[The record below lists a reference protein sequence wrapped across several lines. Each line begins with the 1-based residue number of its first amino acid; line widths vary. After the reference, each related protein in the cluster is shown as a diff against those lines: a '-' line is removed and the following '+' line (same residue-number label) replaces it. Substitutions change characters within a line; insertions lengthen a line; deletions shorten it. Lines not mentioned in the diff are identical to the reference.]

1 MHLLEPKKTGA
12 GGSLFGLLLSFRSLS
27 VSVVLFCDLKF
38 SFFFSFFSLISLI
51 TSLTNTKKKRKESV
65 FPPLPL
71 PQKELPLFLSLSLCV
86 VKVVVYEMNATSTF
100 KSCRASSSSN
110 ASFPSSSRKAA
121 KNTRKALASRA
132 RNWSVVPLSGGGK
145 KIALTARANQRGGGV
160 FETSGDAEDEGR
172 RRTTLSSQNLG
183 GGVLGA
189 FETTAK
195 SSSFSSMSSTL
206 MSKNKKATS
215 DSEDEDEGKTKGKDA
230 TSLSSK
236 NKNNNINNKINKNK
250 NMSDDECETTPA
262 NAKWK
267 RVMLKISGEALS
279 GSTSKDGQNFG
290 LDPRVVERIAGEIV
304 AASMSGVEIAVVVG
318 GGNFFRGASHEGAHL
333 DRASADYMGMLATV
347 MNAISLQG
355 AIEAKGVQ
363 TRVLSALSIKEV
375 AEPYIRRRAMRHLE
389 KGRVVIFGA
398 GTGNPF
404 FTTDTGAALRA
415 AEINAQV
422 VLKAT
427 KVDGVFC
434 SDPKQNVNAKKYERL
449 SYETVQRLGL
459 GVMDQT
465 AITMCRENDLPI
477 VVFDMTK
484 GGNIH
489 KAIRGQA
496 GVGTCISDSD
506 EKCP

>member
-1 MHLLEPKKTGA
+1 
-12 GGSLFGLLLSFRSLS
+12 
-27 VSVVLFCDLKF
+27 V
-38 SFFFSFFSLISLI
+38 
-51 TSLTNTKKKRKESV
+51 N
-65 FPPLPL
+65 
-71 PQKELPLFLSLSLCV
+71 
-86 VKVVVYEMNATSTF
+86 
-100 KSCRASSSSN
+100 
-110 ASFPSSSRKAA
+110 
-121 KNTRKALASRA
+121 
-132 RNWSVVPLSGGGK
+132 
-145 KIALTARANQRGGGV
+145 NQRGGGV
-160 FETSGDAEDEGR
+160 FETSGDAEEEGR
-172 RRTTLSSQNLG
+172 RRTKLSSRNLG

-206 MSKNKKATS
+206 MSKNKKAS

-236 NKNNNINNKINKNK
+236 KNNNNNINNNKNKFKK

-279 GSTSKDGQNFG
+279 GNTSKDGQNFG

>member
-1 MHLLEPKKTGA
+1 MMMTMQYSAVAVSSSSSSSSSYSSVSSCCSCRAAVDGKKSFVVVGAGNYFAGKKKKTSSSSSSFLRGSGGCSSSSSSSTSSA
-12 GGSLFGLLLSFRSLS
+12 LRTPRAVGRGGGSAFETNERRAKLNVR
-27 VSVVLFCDLKF
+27 CNNNKNNNDN
-38 SFFFSFFSLISLI
+38 
-51 TSLTNTKKKRKESV
+51 NTKRGV
-65 FPPLPL
+65 ALT
-71 PQKELPLFLSLSLCV
+71 
-86 VKVVVYEMNATSTF
+86 ATSSSASMMSSSSSSSN
-100 KSCRASSSSN
+100 KKGNSSGKKGKDDASASSSS
-110 ASFPSSSRKAA
+110 SL
-121 KNTRKALASRA
+121 KN
-132 RNWSVVPLSGGGK
+132 N
-145 KIALTARANQRGGGV
+145 
-160 FETSGDAEDEGR
+160 
-172 RRTTLSSQNLG
+172 
-183 GGVLGA
+183 
-189 FETTAK
+189 
-195 SSSFSSMSSTL
+195 
-206 MSKNKKATS
+206 
-215 DSEDEDEGKTKGKDA
+215 
-230 TSLSSK
+230 SK
-236 NKNNNINNKINKNK
+236 NKNKNS
-250 NMSDDECETTPA
+250 SDDECETTPA

-279 GSTSKDGQNFG
+279 GTSDGQNFG
-290 LDPRVVERIAGEIV
+290 LDPSVVERIAGEIV

-484 GGNIH
+484 GGNIQ
-489 KAIRGQA
+489 KAIRGQP

>member
-1 MHLLEPKKTGA
+1 
-12 GGSLFGLLLSFRSLS
+12 
-27 VSVVLFCDLKF
+27 
-38 SFFFSFFSLISLI
+38 
-51 TSLTNTKKKRKESV
+51 
-65 FPPLPL
+65 
-71 PQKELPLFLSLSLCV
+71 
-86 VKVVVYEMNATSTF
+86 MNATSTF

-110 ASFPSSSRKAA
+110 SSFPSSSRKAA
-121 KNTRKALASRA
+121 QNATKALASRA
-132 RNWSVVPLSGGGK
+132 RNWSVVPVSGGGK

-195 SSSFSSMSSTL
+195 SSSFSSVSSTL

-215 DSEDEDEGKTKGKDA
+215 DSEDEDEGKTEGKDA

>member
-1 MHLLEPKKTGA
+1 MPKISYQKATKKTREGCWS
-12 GGSLFGLLLSFRSLS
+12 SLFSLFSLLSLAHDLNFSFSLS
-27 VSVVLFCDLKF
+27 HF
-38 SFFFSFFSLISLI
+38 SHEH
-51 TSLTNTKKKRKESV
+51 KEEEKREC
-65 FPPLPL
+65 FPPSPL

-86 VKVVVYEMNATSTF
+86 VVKVVAYEMNATSTF

-121 KNTRKALASRA
+121 KNTTKALASRA

-160 FETSGDAEDEGR
+160 FETSGDAEDDGR

-195 SSSFSSMSSTL
+195 SSSFSSVSSTL

>member
-1 MHLLEPKKTGA
+1 MQNNAFFCTTTRVTAATTTTTTTPRRGEGGGRGQQQKKKTKFFFGKNWTKRRSGGGPSWETKQQLSSRVVVAGAFPRSRDALDVGDGTKSGDRRGEAVTTKSSSGGGGGA
-12 GGSLFGLLLSFRSLS
+12 GGGGAMSASMMAKEQR
-27 VSVVLFCDLKF
+27 
-38 SFFFSFFSLISLI
+38 
-51 TSLTNTKKKRKESV
+51 KKKE
-65 FPPLPL
+65 
-71 PQKELPLFLSLSLCV
+71 
-86 VKVVVYEMNATSTF
+86 NAEEGRS
-100 KSCRASSSSN
+100 KKGKDASSSS
-110 ASFPSSSRKAA
+110 SSS
-121 KNTRKALASRA
+121 LQS
-132 RNWSVVPLSGGGK
+132 
-145 KIALTARANQRGGGV
+145 
-160 FETSGDAEDEGR
+160 
-172 RRTTLSSQNLG
+172 
-183 GGVLGA
+183 
-189 FETTAK
+189 K
-195 SSSFSSMSSTL
+195 S
-206 MSKNKKATS
+206 A
-215 DSEDEDEGKTKGKDA
+215 
-230 TSLSSK
+230 
-236 NKNNNINNKINKNK
+236 
-250 NMSDDECETTPA
+250 SDDECERTPA

-279 GSTSKDGQNFG
+279 GTLEKQNFG
-290 LDPRVVERIAGEIV
+290 LDPSVVERIAGEIV

-375 AEPYIRRRAMRHLE
+375 AEPYIRRRAIRHLE

-434 SDPKQNVNAKKYERL
+434 SDPKQNINAKKYERL

-465 AITMCRENDLPI
+465 AITMCRENELPI
-477 VVFDMTK
+477 VVFDMMK
-484 GGNIH
+484 NGNIQ

>member
-1 MHLLEPKKTGA
+1 MMMTMQYSAVAVSSSSSSSSSSSVSSCCSCRAAVDGKKSFIVVGAGNYFAPGKKKTSSSSSFLRGSGGCSSSSTSSA
-12 GGSLFGLLLSFRSLS
+12 LRTPRAVGRGGGSAFETNERRAKLNAR
-27 VSVVLFCDLKF
+27 CNNNKNNNDNN
-38 SFFFSFFSLISLI
+38 
-51 TSLTNTKKKRKESV
+51 NTKRGV
-65 FPPLPL
+65 ALT
-71 PQKELPLFLSLSLCV
+71 
-86 VKVVVYEMNATSTF
+86 ATSSSASMMSSSSSSSSN
-100 KSCRASSSSN
+100 KKGNSSSGKKGKDDASASSSS
-110 ASFPSSSRKAA
+110 
-121 KNTRKALASRA
+121 
-132 RNWSVVPLSGGGK
+132 
-145 KIALTARANQRGGGV
+145 
-160 FETSGDAEDEGR
+160 
-172 RRTTLSSQNLG
+172 
-183 GGVLGA
+183 
-189 FETTAK
+189 
-195 SSSFSSMSSTL
+195 
-206 MSKNKKATS
+206 
-215 DSEDEDEGKTKGKDA
+215 
-230 TSLSSK
+230 SL
-236 NKNNNINNKINKNK
+236 KNNGKNKNK
-250 NMSDDECETTPA
+250 NSSDDECETTPA

-279 GSTSKDGQNFG
+279 GTSDGQNFG
-290 LDPRVVERIAGEIV
+290 LDPSVVERIAGEIV

-484 GGNIH
+484 GGNIQ
-489 KAIRGQA
+489 KAIRGQP

>member
-1 MHLLEPKKTGA
+1 MMMTMQYSAVAVSSSSSSSSSSSVSSCCSCRAAVDGKKSFVVVGAGNYFAPGKKKKTSSSSSSFLRGSGGCSSSSTSSA
-12 GGSLFGLLLSFRSLS
+12 LRTPRAVGRGGGSAFETNERRAKLNAR
-27 VSVVLFCDLKF
+27 CNNNKNNNDNN
-38 SFFFSFFSLISLI
+38 
-51 TSLTNTKKKRKESV
+51 NTKRGV
-65 FPPLPL
+65 ALT
-71 PQKELPLFLSLSLCV
+71 
-86 VKVVVYEMNATSTF
+86 ATSSSASMMSSSSSSSSN
-100 KSCRASSSSN
+100 KKGNSSSGKKGKDDASASSSS
-110 ASFPSSSRKAA
+110 
-121 KNTRKALASRA
+121 
-132 RNWSVVPLSGGGK
+132 
-145 KIALTARANQRGGGV
+145 
-160 FETSGDAEDEGR
+160 
-172 RRTTLSSQNLG
+172 
-183 GGVLGA
+183 
-189 FETTAK
+189 
-195 SSSFSSMSSTL
+195 
-206 MSKNKKATS
+206 
-215 DSEDEDEGKTKGKDA
+215 
-230 TSLSSK
+230 SL
-236 NKNNNINNKINKNK
+236 KNNGKNKNK
-250 NMSDDECETTPA
+250 NSSDDECETTPA

-279 GSTSKDGQNFG
+279 GTSDGQNFG
-290 LDPRVVERIAGEIV
+290 LDPSVVERIAAEIV

-484 GGNIH
+484 GGNIQ
-489 KAIRGQA
+489 KAIRGQP

>member
-1 MHLLEPKKTGA
+1 
-12 GGSLFGLLLSFRSLS
+12 
-27 VSVVLFCDLKF
+27 
-38 SFFFSFFSLISLI
+38 
-51 TSLTNTKKKRKESV
+51 
-65 FPPLPL
+65 
-71 PQKELPLFLSLSLCV
+71 
-86 VKVVVYEMNATSTF
+86 MNATSTF

-110 ASFPSSSRKAA
+110 SSFPSSSRKAA
-121 KNTRKALASRA
+121 QNATKALASRA
-132 RNWSVVPLSGGGK
+132 RNWSVVPVSGGGK

-195 SSSFSSMSSTL
+195 SSSFSSVSSTL

>member
-1 MHLLEPKKTGA
+1 
-12 GGSLFGLLLSFRSLS
+12 
-27 VSVVLFCDLKF
+27 
-38 SFFFSFFSLISLI
+38 
-51 TSLTNTKKKRKESV
+51 
-65 FPPLPL
+65 
-71 PQKELPLFLSLSLCV
+71 
-86 VKVVVYEMNATSTF
+86 MNATSTF

-110 ASFPSSSRKAA
+110 SSFPSSSRKAA
-121 KNTRKALASRA
+121 QNATKALASRA
-132 RNWSVVPLSGGGK
+132 RNWSVVPVSGGGK

-160 FETSGDAEDEGR
+160 FETSGDAEDDGR

-195 SSSFSSMSSTL
+195 SSSFSSVSSTL

-215 DSEDEDEGKTKGKDA
+215 DSEDEDEGKTEGKDA

>member
-1 MHLLEPKKTGA
+1 VICALN
-12 GGSLFGLLLSFRSLS
+12 
-27 VSVVLFCDLKF
+27 F
-38 SFFFSFFSLISLI
+38 SFSHFSH
-51 TSLTNTKKKRKESV
+51 KKEEEEEKREC

-86 VKVVVYEMNATSTF
+86 VVKVVAYEMNATSTF

>member
-1 MHLLEPKKTGA
+1 
-12 GGSLFGLLLSFRSLS
+12 
-27 VSVVLFCDLKF
+27 
-38 SFFFSFFSLISLI
+38 
-51 TSLTNTKKKRKESV
+51 
-65 FPPLPL
+65 
-71 PQKELPLFLSLSLCV
+71 
-86 VKVVVYEMNATSTF
+86 MNATSTF

-110 ASFPSSSRKAA
+110 SSFPSSSRKAA
-121 KNTRKALASRA
+121 KNTTKALASRA

-172 RRTTLSSQNLG
+172 RRTTLSSRNLG

-279 GSTSKDGQNFG
+279 GNTSKDGQNFG

>member
-1 MHLLEPKKTGA
+1 
-12 GGSLFGLLLSFRSLS
+12 
-27 VSVVLFCDLKF
+27 
-38 SFFFSFFSLISLI
+38 
-51 TSLTNTKKKRKESV
+51 
-65 FPPLPL
+65 
-71 PQKELPLFLSLSLCV
+71 
-86 VKVVVYEMNATSTF
+86 MNATSTF
-100 KSCRASSSSN
+100 KSCCCASSSSN

-121 KNTRKALASRA
+121 KNATKALASRA
-132 RNWSVVPLSGGGK
+132 RNWSVVPVSGGGK

-195 SSSFSSMSSTL
+195 SSSFSSVSSTL

-333 DRASADYMGMLATV
+333 DRASADYL
-347 MNAISLQG
+347 SL
-355 AIEAKGVQ
+355 
-363 TRVLSALSIKEV
+363 
-375 AEPYIRRRAMRHLE
+375 
-389 KGRVVIFGA
+389 
-398 GTGNPF
+398 
-404 FTTDTGAALRA
+404 
-415 AEINAQV
+415 
-422 VLKAT
+422 
-427 KVDGVFC
+427 
-434 SDPKQNVNAKKYERL
+434 
-449 SYETVQRLGL
+449 
-459 GVMDQT
+459 
-465 AITMCRENDLPI
+465 
-477 VVFDMTK
+477 
-484 GGNIH
+484 IH
-489 KAIRGQA
+489 I
-496 GVGTCISDSD
+496 
-506 EKCP
+506 

>member
-1 MHLLEPKKTGA
+1 MPKISYQKATKKTREGCWS
-12 GGSLFGLLLSFRSLS
+12 SLFSLFSLLSLAHDLNFSFSLS
-27 VSVVLFCDLKF
+27 HF
-38 SFFFSFFSLISLI
+38 SHEH
-51 TSLTNTKKKRKESV
+51 KEEEKREC
-65 FPPLPL
+65 FPPSPL

-86 VKVVVYEMNATSTF
+86 VVKVVAYEMNATSTF

-110 ASFPSSSRKAA
+110 SSFPSSSRKAA
-121 KNTRKALASRA
+121 KNTTKALASRA

-195 SSSFSSMSSTL
+195 SSSFSSVSSTL

>member
-1 MHLLEPKKTGA
+1 
-12 GGSLFGLLLSFRSLS
+12 
-27 VSVVLFCDLKF
+27 
-38 SFFFSFFSLISLI
+38 
-51 TSLTNTKKKRKESV
+51 
-65 FPPLPL
+65 
-71 PQKELPLFLSLSLCV
+71 
-86 VKVVVYEMNATSTF
+86 MNATSTF
-100 KSCRASSSSN
+100 KSCCCASSSSN
-110 ASFPSSSRKAA
+110 ASFPSSSRKSA
-121 KNTRKALASRA
+121 KNATKALASRA
-132 RNWSVVPLSGGGK
+132 RNWSVVPVSGGGK
-145 KIALTARANQRGGGV
+145 KNAFTARANQRGGGV

-195 SSSFSSMSSTL
+195 SSSFSSVSSTL

-236 NKNNNINNKINKNK
+236 NKNNNINNKMNKNK

>member
-1 MHLLEPKKTGA
+1 MTMMMYSAVAAVSSSSYSSSSSSVSLSSCCSCRAAVDGGGGKKNKSVVGLGGNYFVGGKKTSSLRGS
-12 GGSLFGLLLSFRSLS
+12 GGCSSSSSSSSSTTKSAFETNERRAKLS
-27 VSVVLFCDLKF
+27 VRCNNNNKKNNNTNKRGVA
-38 SFFFSFFSLISLI
+38 
-51 TSLTNTKKKRKESV
+51 LT
-65 FPPLPL
+65 
-71 PQKELPLFLSLSLCV
+71 
-86 VKVVVYEMNATSTF
+86 ATSSSASMMSSSSSSSSSSSN
-100 KSCRASSSSN
+100 KKGSNSGKKGKDDASASSSS
-110 ASFPSSSRKAA
+110 SL
-121 KNTRKALASRA
+121 KN
-132 RNWSVVPLSGGGK
+132 N
-145 KIALTARANQRGGGV
+145 
-160 FETSGDAEDEGR
+160 
-172 RRTTLSSQNLG
+172 
-183 GGVLGA
+183 
-189 FETTAK
+189 
-195 SSSFSSMSSTL
+195 
-206 MSKNKKATS
+206 
-215 DSEDEDEGKTKGKDA
+215 
-230 TSLSSK
+230 SK
-236 NKNNNINNKINKNK
+236 NKNKNK
-250 NMSDDECETTPA
+250 NSSDDECETTPA

-279 GSTSKDGQNFG
+279 GTSDGQNFG
-290 LDPRVVERIAGEIV
+290 LDPSVVERIAGEIV

-484 GGNIH
+484 GGNIQ
-489 KAIRGQA
+489 KAIRGQP

>member
-1 MHLLEPKKTGA
+1 VICALN
-12 GGSLFGLLLSFRSLS
+12 
-27 VSVVLFCDLKF
+27 F
-38 SFFFSFFSLISLI
+38 SFSHFSH
-51 TSLTNTKKKRKESV
+51 KKEEEEEKREC

-86 VKVVVYEMNATSTF
+86 VKVVVREEMNATTSTF

-121 KNTRKALASRA
+121 KNTTKALASRA

-318 GGNFFRGASHEGAHL
+318 GGNFFRGASHEGAH
-333 DRASADYMGMLATV
+333 
-347 MNAISLQG
+347 
-355 AIEAKGVQ
+355 
-363 TRVLSALSIKEV
+363 
-375 AEPYIRRRAMRHLE
+375 
-389 KGRVVIFGA
+389 
-398 GTGNPF
+398 
-404 FTTDTGAALRA
+404 
-415 AEINAQV
+415 
-422 VLKAT
+422 
-427 KVDGVFC
+427 
-434 SDPKQNVNAKKYERL
+434 
-449 SYETVQRLGL
+449 
-459 GVMDQT
+459 
-465 AITMCRENDLPI
+465 
-477 VVFDMTK
+477 
-484 GGNIH
+484 
-489 KAIRGQA
+489 
-496 GVGTCISDSD
+496 
-506 EKCP
+506 

>member
-1 MHLLEPKKTGA
+1 MICALN
-12 GGSLFGLLLSFRSLS
+12 
-27 VSVVLFCDLKF
+27 F
-38 SFFFSFFSLISLI
+38 SFSHFSH
-51 TSLTNTKKKRKESV
+51 KKEEEEEKREC

-86 VKVVVYEMNATSTF
+86 VVKVVAYEMNATSTF

-121 KNTRKALASRA
+121 KNTTKALASRA

>member
-1 MHLLEPKKTGA
+1 MKGARRVRQQQKKKTKTFFFGKNWTKRRSGGGPSWETKQQLSSRVVVAGAFPRSRDALDVGDGTKSGDRRGEAVTTKSSSGGGGGA
-12 GGSLFGLLLSFRSLS
+12 GGGGAMSASMMAKEQR
-27 VSVVLFCDLKF
+27 
-38 SFFFSFFSLISLI
+38 
-51 TSLTNTKKKRKESV
+51 KKKE
-65 FPPLPL
+65 
-71 PQKELPLFLSLSLCV
+71 
-86 VKVVVYEMNATSTF
+86 NAEEGRS
-100 KSCRASSSSN
+100 KKGKDASSSS
-110 ASFPSSSRKAA
+110 SSS
-121 KNTRKALASRA
+121 LQS
-132 RNWSVVPLSGGGK
+132 
-145 KIALTARANQRGGGV
+145 
-160 FETSGDAEDEGR
+160 
-172 RRTTLSSQNLG
+172 
-183 GGVLGA
+183 
-189 FETTAK
+189 K
-195 SSSFSSMSSTL
+195 S
-206 MSKNKKATS
+206 A
-215 DSEDEDEGKTKGKDA
+215 
-230 TSLSSK
+230 
-236 NKNNNINNKINKNK
+236 
-250 NMSDDECETTPA
+250 SDDECERTPA

-279 GSTSKDGQNFG
+279 GTLEKQNFG
-290 LDPRVVERIAGEIV
+290 LDPSVVERIAGEIV

-375 AEPYIRRRAMRHLE
+375 AEPYIRRRAIRHLE

-434 SDPKQNVNAKKYERL
+434 SDPKQNINAKKYERL

-465 AITMCRENDLPI
+465 AITMCRENELPI
-477 VVFDMTK
+477 VVFDMMK
-484 GGNIH
+484 NGNIQ

>member
-1 MHLLEPKKTGA
+1 MTMMMYSAVAAVSSSSYSSSSSSVSLSSCCSCRAAVDGGGGKKNKSVVGVGGNYFVRGKKTSSSLRGS
-12 GGSLFGLLLSFRSLS
+12 GGCSSSSSSSSSTTKSAFETNERRA
-27 VSVVLFCDLKF
+27 KF
-38 SFFFSFFSLISLI
+38 SVRCNNNNKKNNN
-51 TSLTNTKKKRKESV
+51 TNKRGVALT
-65 FPPLPL
+65 
-71 PQKELPLFLSLSLCV
+71 
-86 VKVVVYEMNATSTF
+86 ATSSSASMMSSSSSSSSSSSN
-100 KSCRASSSSN
+100 KKGSSGGKKGKDDASASSSS
-110 ASFPSSSRKAA
+110 SL
-121 KNTRKALASRA
+121 KN
-132 RNWSVVPLSGGGK
+132 N
-145 KIALTARANQRGGGV
+145 
-160 FETSGDAEDEGR
+160 
-172 RRTTLSSQNLG
+172 
-183 GGVLGA
+183 
-189 FETTAK
+189 
-195 SSSFSSMSSTL
+195 
-206 MSKNKKATS
+206 
-215 DSEDEDEGKTKGKDA
+215 
-230 TSLSSK
+230 SK
-236 NKNNNINNKINKNK
+236 NKNKNS
-250 NMSDDECETTPA
+250 SDDECETTPA

-279 GSTSKDGQNFG
+279 GTSDGQNFG
-290 LDPRVVERIAGEIV
+290 LDPSVVERIAGEIV

-484 GGNIH
+484 GGNIQ
-489 KAIRGQA
+489 KAIRGQP

>member
-1 MHLLEPKKTGA
+1 MDIKVNKPAPIELGKEVEVFKRGVNVKQTIEALEAGKSFVIKEFYNNGLKLLDELQKHLDKKYSDESFKDQRAADLEYHKL
-12 GGSLFGLLLSFRSLS
+12 SNLLLMEVIDHKLPATMAPNIGWFK
-27 VSVVLFCDLKF
+27 LFYP
-38 SFFFSFFSLISLI
+38 
-51 TSLTNTKKKRKESV
+51 E
-65 FPPLPL
+65 
-71 PQKELPLFLSLSLCV
+71 
-86 VKVVVYEMNATSTF
+86 
-100 KSCRASSSSN
+100 
-110 ASFPSSSRKAA
+110 
-121 KNTRKALASRA
+121 
-132 RNWSVVPLSGGGK
+132 
-145 KIALTARANQRGGGV
+145 
-160 FETSGDAEDEGR
+160 
-172 RRTTLSSQNLG
+172 
-183 GGVLGA
+183 
-189 FETTAK
+189 
-195 SSSFSSMSSTL
+195 
-206 MSKNKKATS
+206 
-215 DSEDEDEGKTKGKDA
+215 
-230 TSLSSK
+230 
-236 NKNNNINNKINKNK
+236 NKNK

-279 GSTSKDGQNFG
+279 GNTSKDGQNFG

>member
-1 MHLLEPKKTGA
+1 
-12 GGSLFGLLLSFRSLS
+12 
-27 VSVVLFCDLKF
+27 
-38 SFFFSFFSLISLI
+38 
-51 TSLTNTKKKRKESV
+51 
-65 FPPLPL
+65 
-71 PQKELPLFLSLSLCV
+71 
-86 VKVVVYEMNATSTF
+86 MNATSTF

-121 KNTRKALASRA
+121 KNTPTKALASGA
-132 RNWSVVPLSGGGK
+132 RNWSVVPLSGGGGK

-215 DSEDEDEGKTKGKDA
+215 DSEDEDEGKTTKGKDA

>member
-1 MHLLEPKKTGA
+1 MPKISYQKATKKTREGCWS
-12 GGSLFGLLLSFRSLS
+12 SLFSLFSLLSLAHDLNFSFSLS
-27 VSVVLFCDLKF
+27 HF
-38 SFFFSFFSLISLI
+38 SHEH
-51 TSLTNTKKKRKESV
+51 KEEEKREC
-65 FPPLPL
+65 FPPSPL

-86 VKVVVYEMNATSTF
+86 VVKVVAYEMNATSTF

-121 KNTRKALASRA
+121 KNTTKALASRA

-195 SSSFSSMSSTL
+195 SSSFSSVSSTL

>member
-1 MHLLEPKKTGA
+1 
-12 GGSLFGLLLSFRSLS
+12 
-27 VSVVLFCDLKF
+27 
-38 SFFFSFFSLISLI
+38 
-51 TSLTNTKKKRKESV
+51 
-65 FPPLPL
+65 
-71 PQKELPLFLSLSLCV
+71 
-86 VKVVVYEMNATSTF
+86 MNATTTTTTTSPFITTTTR
-100 KSCRASSSSN
+100 KSCCFASSS
-110 ASFPSSSRKAA
+110 FPSRNAA
-121 KNTRKALASRA
+121 ASTKALASR
-132 RNWSVVPLSGGGK
+132 RRRSVVVVPLSGGGK
-145 KIALTARANQRGGGV
+145 KFAFKAVNNQRGGGV
-160 FETSGDAEDEGR
+160 FETSGDAEEEGR
-172 RRTTLSSQNLG
+172 RRTKLSSRNLG

-206 MSKNKKATS
+206 MSKNKKAS

-236 NKNNNINNKINKNK
+236 KNNNNNINNNKNKFKK

-279 GSTSKDGQNFG
+279 GNTSKDGQNFG

>member
-1 MHLLEPKKTGA
+1 
-12 GGSLFGLLLSFRSLS
+12 
-27 VSVVLFCDLKF
+27 
-38 SFFFSFFSLISLI
+38 
-51 TSLTNTKKKRKESV
+51 
-65 FPPLPL
+65 
-71 PQKELPLFLSLSLCV
+71 
-86 VKVVVYEMNATSTF
+86 MNATSTF
-100 KSCRASSSSN
+100 KSCRASSSLNS
-110 ASFPSSSRKAA
+110 SFPSSRDAA
-121 KNTRKALASRA
+121 KNTTKAFA
-132 RNWSVVPLSGGGK
+132 RRDGRGRRRSVVVPLSGGGK
-145 KIALTARANQRGGGV
+145 KFAFKAVNNQRGGGV

-172 RRTTLSSQNLG
+172 RRTTLSSRNLG
-183 GGVLGA
+183 GGALGA

-236 NKNNNINNKINKNK
+236 NNKNNINKNKNK

-279 GSTSKDGQNFG
+279 GNTSKDGQNFG

>member
-1 MHLLEPKKTGA
+1 MPKISYQKATKKTREGCWS
-12 GGSLFGLLLSFRSLS
+12 SLFSLFSLLSLAHDLNFSFSLS
-27 VSVVLFCDLKF
+27 HF
-38 SFFFSFFSLISLI
+38 SHEH
-51 TSLTNTKKKRKESV
+51 KEEEKREC
-65 FPPLPL
+65 FPPSPL

-86 VKVVVYEMNATSTF
+86 VVKVVAYEMNATSTF

-121 KNTRKALASRA
+121 KNTTKALASRA

-236 NKNNNINNKINKNK
+236 KNNNNINNKINKNK

-279 GSTSKDGQNFG
+279 GNTSKDGQNFG

>member
-1 MHLLEPKKTGA
+1 MRYSA
-12 GGSLFGLLLSFRSLS
+12 VAAVSSSSYSSSSSSVSLS
-27 VSVVLFCDLKF
+27 SC
-38 SFFFSFFSLISLI
+38 
-51 TSLTNTKKKRKESV
+51 
-65 FPPLPL
+65 
-71 PQKELPLFLSLSLCV
+71 C
-86 VKVVVYEMNATSTF
+86 
-100 KSCRASSSSN
+100 SCRA
-110 ASFPSSSRKAA
+110 A
-121 KNTRKALASRA
+121 
-132 RNWSVVPLSGGGK
+132 VDSGGGK
-145 KIALTARANQRGGGV
+145 KHKSVVGVGGNYFVRGKKTSSSLRGSGGCSSSSSSSSTTKSAFETNERRAKFSVRCNNNNKKKKNNTKRGVALTA
-160 FETSGDAEDEGR
+160 T
-172 RRTTLSSQNLG
+172 
-183 GGVLGA
+183 
-189 FETTAK
+189 
-195 SSSFSSMSSTL
+195 SSSASMMSS
-206 MSKNKKATS
+206 SSSSSSNKKGNS
-215 DSEDEDEGKTKGKDA
+215 SGKKGKDDA
-230 TSLSSK
+230 SASSSSSLKNNSK
-236 NKNNNINNKINKNK
+236 NKNKNS
-250 NMSDDECETTPA
+250 SDDECETTPA

-279 GSTSKDGQNFG
+279 GTSDGQNFG
-290 LDPRVVERIAGEIV
+290 LDPSVVERIAGEIV

-484 GGNIH
+484 GGNIQ
-489 KAIRGQA
+489 KAIRGQP

>member
-1 MHLLEPKKTGA
+1 MPKISYQKATKKTREGCWS
-12 GGSLFGLLLSFRSLS
+12 SLFSLFSLLSLAHDLNFSFSLS
-27 VSVVLFCDLKF
+27 HF
-38 SFFFSFFSLISLI
+38 SHEH
-51 TSLTNTKKKRKESV
+51 KEEEKREC
-65 FPPLPL
+65 FPPSPL

-86 VKVVVYEMNATSTF
+86 VVKVVAYEMNATSTF

-121 KNTRKALASRA
+121 KNTTKALASRA

-236 NKNNNINNKINKNK
+236 KNNNNINNKINKNK

>member
-1 MHLLEPKKTGA
+1 MQNNAFFCTTTRVTAATTTTTTTTTTTPRGGGGGRGQQKKKTKTFFFGKNWTKRRSGGGPSWETKQQLSSRVVVAGAFPRSRDALDVGDGTKSGDRRGEAVTTKSSSGGGGGA
-12 GGSLFGLLLSFRSLS
+12 GGGGAMSASMMAKEQR
-27 VSVVLFCDLKF
+27 
-38 SFFFSFFSLISLI
+38 
-51 TSLTNTKKKRKESV
+51 KKKE
-65 FPPLPL
+65 
-71 PQKELPLFLSLSLCV
+71 
-86 VKVVVYEMNATSTF
+86 NAEEGRS
-100 KSCRASSSSN
+100 KKGKDASSSS
-110 ASFPSSSRKAA
+110 SSS
-121 KNTRKALASRA
+121 LQS
-132 RNWSVVPLSGGGK
+132 
-145 KIALTARANQRGGGV
+145 
-160 FETSGDAEDEGR
+160 
-172 RRTTLSSQNLG
+172 
-183 GGVLGA
+183 
-189 FETTAK
+189 K
-195 SSSFSSMSSTL
+195 S
-206 MSKNKKATS
+206 A
-215 DSEDEDEGKTKGKDA
+215 
-230 TSLSSK
+230 
-236 NKNNNINNKINKNK
+236 
-250 NMSDDECETTPA
+250 SDDECERTPA

-279 GSTSKDGQNFG
+279 GTLEKQNFG
-290 LDPRVVERIAGEIV
+290 LDPSVVERIAGEIV

-375 AEPYIRRRAMRHLE
+375 AEPYIRRRAIRHLE

-434 SDPKQNVNAKKYERL
+434 SDPKQNINAKKYERL

-465 AITMCRENDLPI
+465 AITMCRENELPI
-477 VVFDMTK
+477 VVFDMMK
-484 GGNIH
+484 NGNIQ

>member
-1 MHLLEPKKTGA
+1 MAGAFPRSRDALDVGDGTKSGDRRGEAVTTKSSSGGGGGA
-12 GGSLFGLLLSFRSLS
+12 GGGGAMSASMMAKEQR
-27 VSVVLFCDLKF
+27 
-38 SFFFSFFSLISLI
+38 
-51 TSLTNTKKKRKESV
+51 KKKE
-65 FPPLPL
+65 
-71 PQKELPLFLSLSLCV
+71 
-86 VKVVVYEMNATSTF
+86 NAEEGRS
-100 KSCRASSSSN
+100 KKGKDASSSS
-110 ASFPSSSRKAA
+110 SSS
-121 KNTRKALASRA
+121 LQS
-132 RNWSVVPLSGGGK
+132 
-145 KIALTARANQRGGGV
+145 
-160 FETSGDAEDEGR
+160 
-172 RRTTLSSQNLG
+172 
-183 GGVLGA
+183 
-189 FETTAK
+189 K
-195 SSSFSSMSSTL
+195 S
-206 MSKNKKATS
+206 A
-215 DSEDEDEGKTKGKDA
+215 
-230 TSLSSK
+230 
-236 NKNNNINNKINKNK
+236 
-250 NMSDDECETTPA
+250 SDDECERTPA

-279 GSTSKDGQNFG
+279 GTLEKQNFG
-290 LDPRVVERIAGEIV
+290 LDPSVVERIAGEIV

-375 AEPYIRRRAMRHLE
+375 AEPYIRRRAIRHLE

-434 SDPKQNVNAKKYERL
+434 SDPKQNINAKKYERL

-465 AITMCRENDLPI
+465 AITMCRENELPI
-477 VVFDMTK
+477 VVFDMMK
-484 GGNIH
+484 NGNIQ

>member
-1 MHLLEPKKTGA
+1 MMMTMQYSAVAVSSSSSSSSSYSSVSSCCSCRAAVDGKKSFVVVGAGNYFAGKKKKTSSSSSSFLRGSGGCSSSSSSSTSSA
-12 GGSLFGLLLSFRSLS
+12 LRTPRAVGRGGGSAFETNERRAKLNAR
-27 VSVVLFCDLKF
+27 CNNNKNNNDN
-38 SFFFSFFSLISLI
+38 
-51 TSLTNTKKKRKESV
+51 NTKRGV
-65 FPPLPL
+65 ALT
-71 PQKELPLFLSLSLCV
+71 
-86 VKVVVYEMNATSTF
+86 ATSSSASMMSSSSSSSSN
-100 KSCRASSSSN
+100 KKGNSSGKKGKDDASASSSS
-110 ASFPSSSRKAA
+110 SL
-121 KNTRKALASRA
+121 KN
-132 RNWSVVPLSGGGK
+132 N
-145 KIALTARANQRGGGV
+145 
-160 FETSGDAEDEGR
+160 
-172 RRTTLSSQNLG
+172 
-183 GGVLGA
+183 
-189 FETTAK
+189 
-195 SSSFSSMSSTL
+195 
-206 MSKNKKATS
+206 
-215 DSEDEDEGKTKGKDA
+215 
-230 TSLSSK
+230 SK
-236 NKNNNINNKINKNK
+236 NKNKNS
-250 NMSDDECETTPA
+250 SDDECETTPA

-279 GSTSKDGQNFG
+279 GTSDGQNFG
-290 LDPRVVERIAGEIV
+290 LDPSVVERIAGEIV

-484 GGNIH
+484 GGNIQ
-489 KAIRGQA
+489 KAIRGQP

>member
-1 MHLLEPKKTGA
+1 VICALN
-12 GGSLFGLLLSFRSLS
+12 
-27 VSVVLFCDLKF
+27 F
-38 SFFFSFFSLISLI
+38 SFSHFSH
-51 TSLTNTKKKRKESV
+51 KKEEEEEKREC

-86 VKVVVYEMNATSTF
+86 VVKVVAYEMNATSTF

-121 KNTRKALASRA
+121 KNTPTKALASGA
-132 RNWSVVPLSGGGK
+132 RNWSVVPLSGGGGK

-160 FETSGDAEDEGR
+160 FETSGDAEDDGR

-215 DSEDEDEGKTKGKDA
+215 DSEDEDEGKTTKGKDA

>member
-1 MHLLEPKKTGA
+1 MICALN
-12 GGSLFGLLLSFRSLS
+12 
-27 VSVVLFCDLKF
+27 F
-38 SFFFSFFSLISLI
+38 SFSHFSH
-51 TSLTNTKKKRKESV
+51 KKEEEEEKREC

-86 VKVVVYEMNATSTF
+86 VVKVVAYEMNATSTF

-121 KNTRKALASRA
+121 KNTTKALASRA

-195 SSSFSSMSSTL
+195 SSSFSSVSSTL

>member
-1 MHLLEPKKTGA
+1 MTMQYSA
-12 GGSLFGLLLSFRSLS
+12 VAVSSSSSSSSSSS
-27 VSVVLFCDLKF
+27 VSSC
-38 SFFFSFFSLISLI
+38 
-51 TSLTNTKKKRKESV
+51 
-65 FPPLPL
+65 
-71 PQKELPLFLSLSLCV
+71 C
-86 VKVVVYEMNATSTF
+86 
-100 KSCRASSSSN
+100 SCRAAVDGKKSFVVVGAGNYFAPGKKKTSSSSSFLRGSGGCSSSSTSSALRTPRAVGRGGGSAFETNERRAKLNARCNNNKNNNDNNNTKRGVALTATSSSASMMSSSSSSSSN
-110 ASFPSSSRKAA
+110 KKGNSSS
-121 KNTRKALASRA
+121 
-132 RNWSVVPLSGGGK
+132 GK
-145 KIALTARANQRGGGV
+145 
-160 FETSGDAEDEGR
+160 
-172 RRTTLSSQNLG
+172 
-183 GGVLGA
+183 
-189 FETTAK
+189 
-195 SSSFSSMSSTL
+195 
-206 MSKNKKATS
+206 
-215 DSEDEDEGKTKGKDA
+215 KGKDDA
-230 TSLSSK
+230 SASTSSSLKNNSK
-236 NKNNNINNKINKNK
+236 NKNKNS
-250 NMSDDECETTPA
+250 SDDECETTPA

-279 GSTSKDGQNFG
+279 GTSDGQNFG
-290 LDPRVVERIAGEIV
+290 LDPSVVERIAGEIV

-484 GGNIH
+484 GGNIQ
-489 KAIRGQA
+489 KAIRGQP

>member
-1 MHLLEPKKTGA
+1 
-12 GGSLFGLLLSFRSLS
+12 
-27 VSVVLFCDLKF
+27 
-38 SFFFSFFSLISLI
+38 
-51 TSLTNTKKKRKESV
+51 
-65 FPPLPL
+65 
-71 PQKELPLFLSLSLCV
+71 
-86 VKVVVYEMNATSTF
+86 MNATTTTTTTTPF
-100 KSCRASSSSN
+100 ITTTTRKSCCFASSS
-110 ASFPSSSRKAA
+110 FPSRNAA
-121 KNTRKALASRA
+121 ASTKALASR
-132 RNWSVVPLSGGGK
+132 RRRSVVVVPLSGGGK
-145 KIALTARANQRGGGV
+145 KFAFKAVNNQRGGGV
-160 FETSGDAEDEGR
+160 FETSGDAEEEGR
-172 RRTTLSSQNLG
+172 RRTKLSSRNLG

-206 MSKNKKATS
+206 MSKNKKAS

-236 NKNNNINNKINKNK
+236 KNNNNNINNNKNKFKK

-279 GSTSKDGQNFG
+279 GNTSKDGQNFG

>member
-1 MHLLEPKKTGA
+1 
-12 GGSLFGLLLSFRSLS
+12 
-27 VSVVLFCDLKF
+27 
-38 SFFFSFFSLISLI
+38 
-51 TSLTNTKKKRKESV
+51 
-65 FPPLPL
+65 
-71 PQKELPLFLSLSLCV
+71 
-86 VKVVVYEMNATSTF
+86 MNATSTF
-100 KSCRASSSSN
+100 KSCCCASSSSN

-121 KNTRKALASRA
+121 KNTTKALASRA

-195 SSSFSSMSSTL
+195 SSSFSSVSSTL

-215 DSEDEDEGKTKGKDA
+215 DSEDEDEGKTTKGKDA

>member
-1 MHLLEPKKTGA
+1 
-12 GGSLFGLLLSFRSLS
+12 
-27 VSVVLFCDLKF
+27 
-38 SFFFSFFSLISLI
+38 
-51 TSLTNTKKKRKESV
+51 
-65 FPPLPL
+65 
-71 PQKELPLFLSLSLCV
+71 
-86 VKVVVYEMNATSTF
+86 MNATSTF

-110 ASFPSSSRKAA
+110 SSFPSSSRKAA
-121 KNTRKALASRA
+121 QNATKALASRA
-132 RNWSVVPLSGGGK
+132 RNWSVVPVSGGGK

-195 SSSFSSMSSTL
+195 SSSFSSVSSTL

-236 NKNNNINNKINKNK
+236 NKNININNKINKNK

>member
-1 MHLLEPKKTGA
+1 MASKRRGEKYFRKKSPKKNRQKKEEKLYGH
-12 GGSLFGLLLSFRSLS
+12 
-27 VSVVLFCDLKF
+27 
-38 SFFFSFFSLISLI
+38 SFFSP
-51 TSLTNTKKKRKESV
+51 KKKV
-65 FPPLPL
+65 PPPKKNKTKARHVTTMTTTMQTTNAFCCKTT
-71 PQKELPLFLSLSLCV
+71 PQKAAATRGGGRVQQKKKKKKPLL
-86 VKVVVYEMNATSTF
+86 
-100 KSCRASSSSN
+100 ASSSSI
-110 ASFPSSSRKAA
+110 FFR
-121 KNTRKALASRA
+121 
-132 RNWSVVPLSGGGK
+132 SGGGSHHRRDIIGK
-145 KIALTARANQRGGGV
+145 GKNWTPKRSGGCPCKQQLSSCVVVAGAFPSRDALDVGGDDGTKMAAMHATRKSDRRGEAMTPKSSGGGGAGGGAMSASMMAK
-160 FETSGDAEDEGR
+160 ERKKKENAEEGR
-172 RRTTLSSQNLG
+172 SKK
-183 GGVLGA
+183 
-189 FETTAK
+189 AK
-195 SSSFSSMSSTL
+195 DASSSSSSSL
-206 MSKNKKATS
+206 QNKSA
-215 DSEDEDEGKTKGKDA
+215 
-230 TSLSSK
+230 
-236 NKNNNINNKINKNK
+236 
-250 NMSDDECETTPA
+250 SDDECERTPA

-279 GSTSKDGQNFG
+279 GTLEKQNFG
-290 LDPRVVERIAGEIV
+290 LDPSVVERIAGEIV

-375 AEPYIRRRAMRHLE
+375 AEPYIRRRAIRHLE

-434 SDPKQNVNAKKYERL
+434 SDPKQNINAKKYERL

-465 AITMCRENDLPI
+465 AITMCRENELPI
-477 VVFDMTK
+477 VVFDMMK
-484 GGNIH
+484 NGNIQ

>member
-1 MHLLEPKKTGA
+1 MQNNAFFCTTTRVTAATTTTTTTTPRRGEGGGRGQQQKKKTKFFFGKNWTKRRSGGCPSSSSRWAQWEKKQQLSSRVVVAGAFPRSRDALDVGNGTKSDRRGEAVTTKSSRGGGGGA
-12 GGSLFGLLLSFRSLS
+12 GGGGAMSASMMAKEQR
-27 VSVVLFCDLKF
+27 
-38 SFFFSFFSLISLI
+38 
-51 TSLTNTKKKRKESV
+51 KKKE
-65 FPPLPL
+65 
-71 PQKELPLFLSLSLCV
+71 
-86 VKVVVYEMNATSTF
+86 NAEEGRS
-100 KSCRASSSSN
+100 KKGKDASSSS
-110 ASFPSSSRKAA
+110 SSS
-121 KNTRKALASRA
+121 LQS
-132 RNWSVVPLSGGGK
+132 
-145 KIALTARANQRGGGV
+145 
-160 FETSGDAEDEGR
+160 
-172 RRTTLSSQNLG
+172 
-183 GGVLGA
+183 
-189 FETTAK
+189 K
-195 SSSFSSMSSTL
+195 S
-206 MSKNKKATS
+206 A
-215 DSEDEDEGKTKGKDA
+215 
-230 TSLSSK
+230 
-236 NKNNNINNKINKNK
+236 
-250 NMSDDECETTPA
+250 SDDECERTPA

-279 GSTSKDGQNFG
+279 GTLEKQNFG
-290 LDPRVVERIAGEIV
+290 LDPSVVERIAGEIV

-375 AEPYIRRRAMRHLE
+375 AEPYIRRRAIRHLE

-434 SDPKQNVNAKKYERL
+434 SDPKQNINAKKYERL

-465 AITMCRENDLPI
+465 AITMCRENELPI
-477 VVFDMTK
+477 VVFDMMK
-484 GGNIH
+484 NGNIQ